1 MTFNVSNVQNLIGYT
16 FKNQELLRQC
26 FTHKS
31 FSDEAKGELNNERL
45 EFLGDSI
52 LGFVVADYLYK
63 SGKCNEG
70 EMTEVR
76 KLYVSKEPLEQ
87 ATKILGIDKYLIRG
101 GGLELKGKTLANLFE
116 AIIAGIYLDGGL
128 KEAEEFIYNKLL
140 KVINVEQSLNITQ
153 NNNYKGELN
162 DYVLKK
168 KLGTITYKL
177 LSKSGEDHTPQ
188 FEIVVLVDG
197 VSLATAVGKS
207 KKEAEQLC
215 AKTALEILKNK

>member
-1 MTFNVSNVQNLIGYT
+1 MAFNVSNVQNLIGYT
-16 FKNQELLRQC
+16 FKNKELLRQC

-52 LGFVVADYLYK
+52 LDFVVSEYLYK
-63 SGKCNEG
+63 YFSYDEG
-70 EMTEVR
+70 EMTKFR
-76 KLYVSKEPLEQ
+76 AYYVSKEPLER
-87 ATKILGIDKYLIRG
+87 ATKILGVDKYLIRG

-128 KEAEEFIYNKLL
+128 KEAEEFIYSKLL
-140 KVINVEQSLNITQ
+140 KVINVEQLSNATKSI
-153 NNNYKGELN
+153 NYKGELN
-162 DYVLKK
+162 DYALKK